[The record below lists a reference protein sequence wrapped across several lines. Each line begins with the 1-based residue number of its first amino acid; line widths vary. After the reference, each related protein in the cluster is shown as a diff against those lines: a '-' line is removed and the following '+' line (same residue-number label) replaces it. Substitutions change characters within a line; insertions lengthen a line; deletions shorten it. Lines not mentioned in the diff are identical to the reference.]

1 MDSYN
6 YMETDNSQQM
16 HHKEVVYTCA
26 LASRQLSALALYF
39 LMRLD
44 RIVRGMVTVLKITSL
59 YIQ

>member
-1 MDSYN
+1 
-6 YMETDNSQQM
+6 METDNSQQM

-26 LASRQLSALALYF
+26 LASRQLYELALYF